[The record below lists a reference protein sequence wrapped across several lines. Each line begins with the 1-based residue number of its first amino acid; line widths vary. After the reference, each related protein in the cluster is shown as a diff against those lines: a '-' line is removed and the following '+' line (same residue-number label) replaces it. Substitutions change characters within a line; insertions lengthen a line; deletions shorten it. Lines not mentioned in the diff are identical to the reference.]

1 MSGGEEVRRIDF
13 EELAARAD
21 EFDRLVGA
29 SPEID
34 TFCSSSAWVLPAHA
48 AFAPTADPFVLR
60 APEGYVA
67 LMSVDIVAGGRA
79 LVPLEAGWGLA
90 CPFVG
95 PEPRPLLEHLA
106 TAVLLDRAWDAMLLS
121 GVPVQS
127 RLLTLVRQV
136 LGRRFVLGLGPRAGR
151 CIASLEGGLD
161 GFLERR
167 SVRFRADLRRTDRAA
182 ARSGFDYEWVDGLS
196 DAFAV
201 DAFLDRIVSVERRSW
216 KGRTGQG
223 IDRPPSLTFYELMVR
238 RMAQRGVL
246 RAVFVRAG
254 DEDVAFVFGGVMG
267 RRYRGLQVSFDDAW
281 REAGAGKL
289 AHLEIIRRLAAE
301 GVDVYDMGQDM
312 PYKRRWAETVAES
325 VTIVALRGDRSR
337 RS

>member
-1 MSGGEEVRRIDF
+1 VSGGEEVRRIGF
-13 EELAARAD
+13 EELSARAD
-21 EFDRLVGA
+21 EFDRLVGV

-34 TFCSSSAWVLPAHA
+34 TFCSSTAWVLPARA
-48 AFAPTADPFVLR
+48 AFAPTADPFLLR
-60 APEGYVA
+60 TPEGYVA
-67 LMSVDIVAGGRA
+67 LMGVDIVAGGRA

-90 CPFVG
+90 CPFIG

-106 TAVLLDRAWDAMLLS
+106 TAALLDRTWDAMLLS

-151 CIASLEGGLD
+151 CIAGLEGGLE
-161 GFLERR
+161 GFLSRR
-167 SVRFRADLRRTDRAA
+167 SPKFRADLRRTDRAA
-182 ARSGFDYEWVDGLS
+182 ARAGFEYDWVDALP
-196 DAFAV
+196 DARAV
-201 DAFLDRIVSVERRSW
+201 DAFLDRVVSVERRSW

-223 IDRPPSLTFYELMVR
+223 IDRPPSLTFYELMIR
-238 RMAQRGVL
+238 RMAVRGIL

-254 DEDVAFVFGGVMG
+254 DEDVAFVFGGVIG

-281 REAGAGKL
+281 RDAGAGKL
-289 AHLEIIRRLAAE
+289 AHLEIIRRLAEE

-325 VTIVALRGDRSR
+325 VTIVALRGDRPR
-337 RS
+337 RF